1 MDGGAKGLDFVL
13 VKRLPLPL
21 PLILGEHLH
30 AIESKANRIVNGQM
44 HAASDTEMT
53 TNKHLVDRLAV
64 LIRKQRHEC
73 GCSTCGIDT

>member
-30 AIESKANRIVNGQM
+30 AIKAKTHAIVNGQM
-44 HAASDTEMT
+44 HAARDAEL
-53 TNKHLVDRLAV
+53 NAN
-64 LIRKQRHEC
+64 
-73 GCSTCGIDT
+73 